1 MHRFSVNL
9 LDVAAVEADVTGPF
23 TDHEAMAFQSSSLNT
38 LILKVCRKPGDL
50 MAHLHRIYFCYAHA
64 LSEPLYA
71 ALLDLL
77 IVLDGKG
84 HDLCRRLIMGCRKQL
99 DTEQWLALNTA
110 NHQPQSLQGNKF
122 CLFTQGLIGTTEL
135 LHVKRQQTVGRDP
148 LLLARDFIEYSQLDA
163 AMTTLEQALTTDSFR
178 TDIQTLL
185 LELYQSTSNHQRFQN
200 QYDSMVK
207 NAAPLID
214 AWRALAEVF
223 AGKTG

>member
-1 MHRFSVNL
+1 MRRFSVNL
-9 LDVAAVEADVTGPF
+9 LDVAAVEADANGPF
-23 TDHEAMAFQSSSLNT
+23 TDHDAMAFQSSSLNT
-38 LILKVCRKPGDL
+38 LILKVCRRPSDL

-84 HDLCRRLIMGCRKQL
+84 HDLNRRLIMGCRAQL
-99 DTEQWLALNTA
+99 AAEQWLALNTA
-110 NHQPQSLQGNKF
+110 NRQPQSLQGNKF
-122 CLFTQGLIGTTEL
+122 CLFTQGLIGRTQL
-135 LHVKRQQTVGRDP
+135 LQIKRQTAVAQDP

-163 AMTTLEQALTTDSFR
+163 AMTTLEQALSTDSSR

-185 LELYQSTSNHQRFQN
+185 LELYQSTSNQQRFQN

-223 AGKTG
+223 AGKSG